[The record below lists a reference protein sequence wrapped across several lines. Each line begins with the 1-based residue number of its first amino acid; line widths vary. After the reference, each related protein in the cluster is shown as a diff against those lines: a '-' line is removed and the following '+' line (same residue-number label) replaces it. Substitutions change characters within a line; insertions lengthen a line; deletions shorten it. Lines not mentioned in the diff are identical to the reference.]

1 MESFDDVCNKLSKL
15 VDSADIE
22 TKKFVKKQAKI
33 LKKKTLEVAKKRVKK
48 KTGYY
53 YKSIKDGKSYEFK
66 GSFACRVYSG
76 APHAHLIEEGHRIV
90 KGKNGTELGRVKGKF
105 VFRDTAN
112 EFKEE
117 FEENSQ
123 KMLEELFEKNGF
135 WGIKWLVQKIF

>member
-1 MESFDDVCNKLSKL
+1 MGSFDDVCKELGKLA
-15 VDSADIE
+15 DSADGE

-48 KTGYY
+48 DSGYY
-53 YKSIKDGKSYEFK
+53 HKSIKDGKPYEFK
-66 GSFACRVYSG
+66 GDFACRVYSA

-90 KGKNGTELGRVKGKF
+90 RGKNGTELGRVKGKF

-112 EFKEE
+112 EFTEE

-123 KMLEELFEKNGF
+123 KMLENLFEKNGF
-135 WGIKWLVQKIF
+135 